1 MEPEMLPNC
10 LSSPHS
16 TADDLFLLLQ
26 ALSTIIVELSQEEES
41 ILKLKGSEEIH
52 TEAPVCICM
61 YAFFIEL

>member
-26 ALSTIIVELSQEEES
+26 ALSAIIVELSQRGG
-41 ILKLKGSEEIH
+41 KYPEIKR
-52 TEAPVCICM
+52 E
-61 YAFFIEL
+61 